1 MDFQDIFNKA
11 YIAILNQGVPS
22 MTGKACQ
29 YRGPNGTSCAIGHL
43 LPADLRAAV
52 PEGSITYL
60 LRQSQPTR
68 ELFGYTSLS
77 DVDNNSR
84 RTEFLQNLQSA
95 HDFAAWPE
103 NISVD
108 DFDAGVPHFDV
119 DMSLDFLPSFKNN
132 MRQIAAFYGLTVP
145 EV

>member
-1 MDFQDIFNKA
+1 MDYQDIFSKA

-22 MTGKACQ
+22 MTGMACQ

-43 LPADLRAAV
+43 LPADLRATV

-60 LRQSQPTR
+60 LQQSQGTR
-68 ELFGYTSLS
+68 EFFGYANLR
-77 DVDNNSR
+77 DVNDNSG

-95 HDFAAWPE
+95 HDFAALPE
-103 NISVD
+103 NISGD

-119 DMSLDFLPSFKNN
+119 DVSLDFLPSFKNN
-132 MRQIAAFYGLTVP
+132 MRQIAEFYGLTVP